1 MRRIQ
6 KWAALLLLFCAI
18 LCAAAIPLWD
28 TAGQWVQ
35 ILTTG
40 IGDGGYLEICTDE
53 TGGVYAL
60 QRTATEYTIA
70 QGTAAGKRTA
80 TWNLDPVQF
89 PVTGTEPAGLYAAG
103 GSVWLGLYETAEGRT
118 ALSLYRLT
126 DGGKTTELVFRQES
140 AGETI
145 QEQRSNLRLGPVTL
159 LDAQATFA
167 IVESERLTYYRC
179 LSDAAGTEVL
189 RVVEATGIRDGLTL
203 PDGAGIWVTDT
214 GLVHSDGRALPWE
227 HPITAIYA
235 GAGSLYFLDG
245 ATLEVHALS
254 LSAWEITWTMPLQ
267 KYADDCSRC
276 TDLWVSSQGSAWL
289 TLDEQQ
295 LLINTGST
303 ETDCTAMLYPSR
315 VLCALLLCGTVLG
328 AAVLA
333 LALWYLLW
341 EHRRL
346 RLPMVVRWG
355 MPMAAAAAI
364 LMAVLV
370 RWGIGPAVDAAALQQ
385 SSAWMEGMVR
395 TTLDGSGLADDT
407 IARRLD
413 DVLTGERYPD
423 VRVTLLEKTAQGGWQ
438 VVADNGGM
446 APTVIPWEYA
456 DGSQMHSDGVAAR
469 ETGGQLHYVLQYQE
483 NQRLLRVDVHAAR
496 VQQDSQA
503 AARWMEGSVLLL
515 TVVLL
520 CMMVCI
526 LLVISHGLRRMM
538 TRVVA
543 MAAGDLDTPLRIAG
557 GDELTSLSEELT
569 ALAGS
574 WRQHRRQQQEQIG
587 AYGRFVPQRALRLL
601 NKGTVTEVDRH
612 TSVSRHLATMM
623 LSFRLPETA
632 YRQSGQALFD
642 QINQVIERTAQV
654 VSRMD
659 GLVFNFAYDGYD
671 AVFSGGSRAAVSAA
685 VAVQQEVLEINRLR
699 SAQGQPPVQV
709 AIALDEGDAVLGVV
723 GDDQQM
729 ELTCISSGFATNRH
743 LLQLAALLKA
753 GILCTQAVID
763 QADTYASRYVGKCL
777 EGAGERRVYEIY
789 DGDPYDSRRA
799 KERTAD
805 AFAQGIY
812 SLYGGDASGAK
823 RIFLQL
829 VHQYGCDGGAQYYL
843 YLADHLEK
851 HPQLTPRLGLE
862 PASGR
867 D

>member
-6 KWAALLLLFCAI
+6 KWAALVLLFCAI

-40 IGDGGYLEICTDE
+40 VGDGGYLELCTDE
-53 TGGVYAL
+53 TGSVYAL
-60 QRTATEYTIA
+60 RRTAAGYAVTR
-70 QGTAAGKRTA
+70 GTAAGKRTA
-80 TWNLDPVQF
+80 TWELDPVRF
-89 PVTGTEPAGLYAAG
+89 PVTGTEPAGFYAAG
-103 GSVWLGLYETAEGRT
+103 GSVYLGLYETAEGRT
-118 ALSLYRLT
+118 TLSLYRLT
-126 DGGKTTELVFRQES
+126 DGGRTTELLYRQEA
-140 AGETI
+140 AGDTV
-145 QEQRSNLRLGPVTL
+145 QAQRSRLRLGPVTL

-167 IVESERLTYYRC
+167 VVEPERLTFYRC
-179 LSDAAGTEVL
+179 LSDGAGTEVL
-189 RVVEATGIRDGLTL
+189 RVVEMSNIRDGLTL
-203 PDGAGIWVTDT
+203 PDGAGIWITDT
-214 GLVHSDGRALPWE
+214 GLVHSDGRTLSWD

-235 GAGSLYFLDG
+235 GEGSLYFLDG
-245 ATLEVHALS
+245 VTLEVHALS

-267 KYADDCSRC
+267 KNAYDCARC
-276 TDLWVSSQGSAWL
+276 TDLWVSAQGSAWL

-295 LLINTGST
+295 LLVDTGST
-303 ETDCTAMLYPSR
+303 QTDYTAMLYPSR
-315 VLCALLLCGTVLG
+315 VVCALLLCGTVLG

-341 EHRRL
+341 EHQRL
-346 RLPMVVRWG
+346 RLPMVIRWG
-355 MPMAAAAAI
+355 VTLATAAI
-364 LMAVLV
+364 LVAALV
-370 RWGIGPAVDAAALQQ
+370 RWGIGPTVDAAALEQ

-395 TTLDGSGLADDT
+395 TTLDDSGLADDA
-407 IARRLD
+407 IVQRLD
-413 DVLTGERYPD
+413 QVLTGDTYAD

-446 APTVIPWEYA
+446 VPTVIPWEYA
-456 DGSQMHSDGVAAR
+456 DNAKAVFNGVAPR

-496 VQQDSQA
+496 VQQESRATAQWM
-503 AARWMEGSVLLL
+503 ARSVLLL
-515 TVVLL
+515 TSVLL
-520 CMMVCI
+520 CLTVCI
-526 LLVISHGLRRMM
+526 LLVISIDLRRMM

-543 MAAGDLDTPLRIAG
+543 MAAGDLDTPLRIGG
-557 GDELTSLSEELT
+557 GDELTSLSEELM
-569 ALAGS
+569 ALAGA
-574 WRQHRRQQQEQIG
+574 WRQQRRQQQEQIG

-601 NKGTVTEVDRH
+601 DKETITEVDRH

-623 LSFRLPETA
+623 LSFRLPEAA

-671 AVFSGGSRAAVSAA
+671 AVFSGGSSAAVSAA

-699 SAQGQPPVQV
+699 SEQGQPPVQM

-743 LLQLAALLKA
+743 LLQLASLLKA

-777 EGAGERRVYEIY
+777 EDGGERRVYEIY

-799 KERTAD
+799 KERTAE

-862 PASGR
+862 PSGR